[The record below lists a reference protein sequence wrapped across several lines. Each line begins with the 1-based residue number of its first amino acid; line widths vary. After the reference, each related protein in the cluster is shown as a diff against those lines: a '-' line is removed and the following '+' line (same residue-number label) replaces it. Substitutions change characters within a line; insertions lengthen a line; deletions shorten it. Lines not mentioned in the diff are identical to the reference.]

1 MSLSITCIE
10 QQQKDRRTVKKF
22 VIYGLLCSTIL
33 HAGVLALAISGM
45 LDRPPEQ
52 QEEDAIE
59 LIFVEEQEEAPPEP
73 EPEEKVEEPE
83 PEEIVE
89 EPEPEEIVEEQ
100 EVIPPEPLETAIA
113 QPQEILPPEIPTET
127 AISETVEPS
136 SPEQPTE
143 TALEP
148 IEQPQQL
155 EPIPEP
161 EPFVAEPIA
170 QPNPS
175 AAAFSPDSIAEVQ
188 QDSAS
193 TPETASDSF
202 SAPIAANIPPEIPRP
217 QVAEVTQPSFEEPS
231 SNLSSSL
238 SQQSSFEDVSSNIDN
253 TQSSLSSPIETERSV
268 PRRLPAAVGTQPSVS
283 PTNSNVGSSLSEQSD
298 FGDVA
303 RNSANPGSSNSQF
316 GSPLSSDT
324 TGEGSRPSL
333 PGEVGTQPTA
343 SGQSNS
349 GIGDAL
355 SGLGNFEDGTGRNLG
370 NPGSGELAAVG
381 SPLGDSG
388 GSRGRPGK
396 PSSGSGSK
404 SGSGSGGVSC
414 VDCPQPDYPS
424 LAREQG
430 LEGNPKLRIDI
441 DFDGNVTNV
450 YIEKSSG
457 HPILDEAAIEAV
469 KEWKLDP
476 KDGGRIGVLVTLR
489 FRLR

>member
-1 MSLSITCIE
+1 MSLSTTCIE
-10 QQQKDRRTVKKF
+10 QQQKDRQTVRKF

-33 HAGVLALAISGM
+33 HAGVLALAISGI

-52 QEEDAIE
+52 EEDSIE
-59 LIFVEEQEEAPPEP
+59 LIFVEEPEEVPPEQ
-73 EPEEKVEEPE
+73 EVEEKVEEPK
-83 PEEIVE
+83 VE
-89 EPEPEEIVEEQ
+89 EPEVEEKVEEQ

-113 QPQEILPPEIPTET
+113 QPQEIVPPEIPTET

-155 EPIPEP
+155 EPLPEP
-161 EPFVAEPIA
+161 EPVVAEPIA

-175 AAAFSPDSIAEVQ
+175 VAAFSPDSIAEVQ
-188 QDSAS
+188 PDSTS

-202 SAPIAANIPPEIPRP
+202 SSPVEANIPPEVPKP
-217 QVAEVTQPSFEEPS
+217 EVAEVTQPSFSEPS

-238 SQQSSFEDVSSNIDN
+238 SEQSSFEDVSSDISNAE
-253 TQSSLSSPIETERSV
+253 SSLSSPIETERSA
-268 PRRLPAAVGTQPSVS
+268 PTRPPAVVGTQPSFS
-283 PTNSNVGSSLSEQSD
+283 QSNSNIGSSLSEQSS

-303 RNSANPGSSNSQF
+303 TNSANPGSSNSQF
-316 GSPLSSDT
+316 GSPLSSDN

-355 SGLGNFEDGTGRNLG
+355 SSLGNFEDGTGSNSG

-381 SPLGDSG
+381 SPLQGSG
-388 GSRGRPGK
+388 SSRERPAK
-396 PSSGSGSK
+396 PSSGSG

-414 VDCPQPDYPS
+414 IDCPDPSYPN

-441 DFDGNVTNV
+441 DFDGSVMNV

-457 HPILDEAAIEAV
+457 HSILDEAAIEAV
-469 KEWKLDP
+469 KGWKLDP
-476 KDGGRIGVLVTLR
+476 KDGGKIGVLVTLK

>member
-33 HAGVLALAISGM
+33 HVGVLTLAISGM
-45 LDRPPEQ
+45 LDRPLE

-59 LIFVEEQEEAPPEP
+59 LIFVEEPEEAPPEP
-73 EPEEKVEEPE
+73 EVEEK
-83 PEEIVE
+83 VE

-100 EVIPPEPLETAIA
+100 EVIPPEPVETAIA
-113 QPQEILPPEIPTET
+113 QPQEIVPPEIPTET

-136 SPEQPTE
+136 SPEQLTE

-155 EPIPEP
+155 EPLPEP
-161 EPFVAEPIA
+161 EPVVAEPIT

-188 QDSAS
+188 PDSAS
-193 TPETASDSF
+193 TPETSDSF
-202 SAPIAANIPPEIPRP
+202 SAPIAANIPPEVPKP
-217 QVAEVTQPSFEEPS
+217 EVAVTQPSFEEPS
-231 SNLSSSL
+231 LNLSSSL
-238 SQQSSFEDVSSNIDN
+238 GEQSDFEDVSSDIGQLEN
-253 TQSSLSSPIETERSV
+253 SLSSPIETERSV
-268 PRRLPAAVGTQPSVS
+268 PTRPPAAVGTQPSVN
-283 PTNSNVGSSLSEQSD
+283 PTNSNIGSSLSEESS

-303 RNSANPGSSNSQF
+303 TNSANPGNSNSQF
-316 GSPLSSDT
+316 GSPLSSDN

-333 PGEVGTQPTA
+333 PGEVGTQPNA

-355 SGLGNFEDGTGRNLG
+355 SRLGNFEDGSSRNSD
-370 NPGSGELAAVG
+370 NPGSGELAAVR
-381 SPLGDSG
+381 SPLQGFG
-388 GSRGRPGK
+388 GSRGRPTK
-396 PSSGSGSK
+396 PSSGSGSGSS

-414 VDCPQPDYPS
+414 IDCPQPDYPS
-424 LAREQG
+424 LAREEG

-457 HPILDEAAIEAV
+457 HSILDEAAMEAV

-476 KDGGRIGVLVTLR
+476 KDGGRLGVLVTLK

>member
-10 QQQKDRRTVKKF
+10 QQEKDRRTVKKF
-22 VIYGLLCSTIL
+22 VIYGLLCSSIL
-33 HAGVLALAISGM
+33 HAGVIALAISGI
-45 LDRPPEQ
+45 LDRPPE

-59 LIFVEEQEEAPPEP
+59 LIFVEEPEEAPPEA
-73 EPEEKVEEPE
+73 EI
-83 PEEIVE
+83 EEIVE

-113 QPQEILPPEIPTET
+113 QPQEIVPPEIPTET

-161 EPFVAEPIA
+161 EPVAAEPIA

-175 AAAFSPDSIAEVQ
+175 AAAFFPDSIAEVQ
-188 QDSAS
+188 PDSAS

-202 SAPIAANIPPEIPRP
+202 SSPIAANIRPEIPRP
-217 QVAEVTQPSFEEPS
+217 EVAEVTQPSFEEPS

-238 SQQSSFEDVSSNIDN
+238 SEQSSFEDVSSNIGN
-253 TQSSLSSPIETERSV
+253 TQSSLSSPIETERSA
-268 PRRLPAAVGTQPSVS
+268 PTRLPAAVGTQPSVS
-283 PTNSNVGSSLSEQSD
+283 PTNSNIGSSLSEQSS

-303 RNSANPGSSNSQF
+303 TNSANPGSSSSQF

-355 SGLGNFEDGTGRNLG
+355 SDLGNFEDGTGRNSG

-381 SPLGDSG
+381 SPLGGSG

-396 PSSGSGSK
+396 PSSGSGS
-404 SGSGSGGVSC
+404 GGVSC
-414 VDCPQPDYPS
+414 IDCPQPDYPS

-430 LEGNPKLRIDI
+430 LEGNPRLRIDI